1 MPEGSPL
8 SEKELFETL
17 CRYCAYRER
26 AVSEVRA
33 KLASLT
39 DDSTAI
45 HNVTEALERERMVD
59 DARFAR
65 VYARSKHR
73 YNHWGRVRIRIE
85 LRRRRIDDT
94 HIEDALDALDP
105 TDYRET
111 LERLV
116 ERNLRRW
123 TGPDT
128 FARRGKAQGYLRRKG
143 YEAELVREVLDRHLP
158 LN

>member
-8 SEKELFETL
+8 SEKELFEKL

-26 AVSEVRA
+26 AVSEVRT
-33 KLASLT
+33 KLGSLT
-39 DDSTAI
+39 DDSAAI
-45 HNVTEALERERMVD
+45 DHVVEALKRERMVD

-73 YNHWGRVRIRIE
+73 HNHWGRVRIRIE
-85 LRRRRIDDT
+85 LGRRRVNDA

-105 TDYRET
+105 ADYLET
-111 LERLV
+111 LEGLV

-123 TGPDT
+123 TGPDA
-128 FARRGKAQGYLRRKG
+128 FARRGKALGFLRRKG
-143 YEAELVREVLDRHLP
+143 YEADLVRDVLDQHLP
-158 LN
+158 LD